1 VTRLSLDDRVRTTW
15 PYDAAACLRQYP
27 RRADALP
34 LSSLAFASYYA
45 YSPRGDG
52 WLARAS
58 RQVCERV
65 KRSDPHWLPR
75 YAGAVYQAS
84 LHDPRLAALFARGA
98 VLVPVP
104 GSAATGDAPWAA
116 LQLAVALSRVGL
128 ELPVWSGLRRKFPVR
143 KSARA
148 PSALRPSVAQH
159 LESFSVVQLRPRIYR
174 VVLVDDVVTKGRTLL
189 AAAAR
194 LCAELPCADVQA
206 FALLRTQGFVERLE
220 QLISPCHGVIRWSGG
235 DARREP

>member
-1 VTRLSLDDRVRTTW
+1 MRT
-15 PYDAAACLRQYP
+15 AAP
-27 RRADALP
+27 SDADALP
-34 LSSLAFASYYA
+34 LSSLPFASCYL

-52 WLARAS
+52 WLAKAS

-65 KRSDPHWLPR
+65 KTLDAHWLPR
-75 YAGAVYQAS
+75 YAGVVYQIS
-84 LHDPRLAALFARGA
+84 MRDPQLADLFARGA

-104 GSAATGDAPWAA
+104 GSSATAAAPWAA
-116 LQLAVALSRVGL
+116 LQLAAALSQVGL
-128 ELPVWSGLRRKFPVR
+128 ALPVWVGLRRQFAVR

-159 LESFSVVQLRPRIYR
+159 YESFSVVRGTSAPIRRL
-174 VVLVDDVVTKGRTLL
+174 VLVDDVVTKGRTLL

-194 LCAELPCADVQA
+194 LRAEVPCTDIRA
-206 FALLRTQGFVERLE
+206 FALLRTQGFVQRLDH
-220 QLISPCHGVIRWSGG
+220 LIAPCHGVIRWSGG